1 MRALLLAGGRGTRL
15 LPYTTILPKPL
26 VPVGEMPIME
36 ILLRALVR
44 DGVTEVIVSVGY
56 LAGLIEAY
64 FGDGS
69 QFDVKICYQ
78 HELDP
83 LGTAGPLRL
92 VADWRSDEPLLV
104 LNGDLLTDLSFSRF
118 ITQYEETRPAIQV
131 GTFRRIEKID
141 LGVLDVDDGEN
152 IHGYREK
159 PTYSYDVSMGV
170 YIVSGEVLQLIP
182 TDHRFDMPELVLA
195 ALDRGLPVRA
205 YRHDG
210 LWLDI
215 GRLDDHG
222 RALELAAQNPHLFEG
237 LRTPR

>member
-36 ILLRALVR
+36 ILLRSLAR
-44 DGVTEVIVSVGY
+44 DGVTEVVVSVGY

-64 FGDGS
+64 FTDGS
-69 QFDVKICYQ
+69 QLGVKICYQ
-78 HELDP
+78 HERDP

-92 VADWRSDEPLLV
+92 LADWKPDESLLV

-118 ITQYEETRPAIQV
+118 VAQYEETYPAIQV
-131 GTFRRIEKID
+131 GTFRRNEKID
-141 LGVLDVDDGEN
+141 LGVLDVDNREN
-152 IHGYREK
+152 ILGYREK
-159 PTYSYDVSMGV
+159 PTFSYDVSMGV

-182 TDHRFDMPELVLA
+182 PDQRFDMPQLVLA
-195 ALDRGLPVRA
+195 ALDRGLTVRA

-215 GRLDDHG
+215 GRPDDHG
-222 RALELAAQNPHLFEG
+222 RALELVSKNPQRFEG
-237 LRTPR
+237 LRKPR